1 MPRFLSGVTQ
11 KTEIYF
17 VLNVSLSHMHMMG
30 ELFISMAVDESQEKV
45 DPKLQYIASSNP
57 VFFLSFFTRDAI

>member
-1 MPRFLSGVTQ
+1 
-11 KTEIYF
+11 
-17 VLNVSLSHMHMMG
+17 MHMMG